1 MGVEDFREVPM
12 GCTPVLEGYLQHME
26 AEMPAIGH
34 NGVAGSAKV
43 AVKDG
48 LVYGSMSI
56 RAVGRA

>member
-12 GCTPVLEGYLQHME
+12 GCTPVLEGYLQHIE
-26 AEMPAIGH
+26 AEIPAIGH

-48 LVYGSMSI
+48 LVYG
-56 RAVGRA
+56 